1 MRYHSFAKRLTKRV
15 MLTVLATMLASMT
28 LVFSIVYYGV
38 KAETRGRYQTIMKL
52 VSEKL
57 ENILSHEEVCA
68 RNVFAEIPNRLDS
81 PETVLKAL
89 EEEMRLNSYIDGYF
103 VAFEPG
109 YFPQYE
115 YWFEAYLDRND
126 LHARNIGSSKHDY
139 FQRDWY
145 KRGKNEED
153 GYWTDPYF
161 DDWSEKDIVCTF
173 AMPLYDRMGRKVG
186 VCGAD
191 MSLKWLVKELNT
203 INEKSYNTGLVNIQL
218 SSDFIFHTFIITSKG
233 TYVAHPDEKRVMQ
246 ENVMSYIDQN
256 DEEAVNATIDGNYS
270 TVYYMPIKSTDWE
283 IAIAVPKK
291 TFWLPAIF
299 VLTLLIVVTFVGLWL
314 VYKFSRSTIHQAVKP
329 LSALSKSA
337 NEVAR
342 GNFDAPLPEPAY
354 RDEIGDLRDS
364 FASMQTSLAKYVI
377 DMKQK
382 AAQEAALNHELDVA
396 RNIQMSMVPSEFPPY
411 PQRDDIDIYGY
422 LEPAKTIGGDLYDFF
437 IRDEKLFFCIG
448 DVSGKGIPAA
458 LVQSA
463 THFMFRIMSQREDDP
478 SRIVSNIN
486 DVFAAENESS
496 MFCTFFLGVLDL
508 KTHVLEY
515 SSMFCTFFL
524 GVLDLKTH
532 VLEYCNAGHELP
544 ILVTT
549 EATEIRVKPNIA
561 MGLYM
566 DRQYRKEQIEL
577 PSGSVLILYTDGLK
591 EAIDSTEE
599 CYGRERILT
608 SLQRVIIK
616 GATEPSDYIRQLVND
631 VTLYVGDMPQADDLT
646 MLAIKVY

>member
-15 MLTVLATMLASMT
+15 MLTVLATMLASLT

-68 RNVFAEIPNRLDS
+68 RNVFAEIPNRLES
-81 PETVLKAL
+81 PETVLRAL
-89 EEEMRLNSYIDGYF
+89 ENEMRLNSYIDGYF

-115 YWFEAYLDRND
+115 YWFEAYLHRND

-203 INEKSYNTGLVNIQL
+203 INEKSYNTGLVNIHL
-218 SSDFIFHTFIITSKG
+218 SSDFIFHTFIITNKG

-256 DEEAVNATIDGNYS
+256 DEEAVNAVNEMMAQKHGIASMTIDGNYS

-299 VLTLLIVVTFVGLWL
+299 VLTLLIVVTLVGLWL

-337 NEVAR
+337 NEVSK
-342 GNFDAPLPEPAY
+342 GNFDTPLPELTY

-382 AAQEAALNHELDVA
+382 AAQEAALNNELEVA
-396 RNIQMSMVPSEFPPY
+396 RNIQMSMVPREFPPY

-422 LEPAKTIGGDLYDFF
+422 LEPAKSIGGDLYDFF

-486 DVFAAENESS
+486 DVFAAEN
-496 MFCTFFLGVLDL
+496 D
-508 KTHVLEY
+508 

-566 DRQYRKEQIEL
+566 ERQYRKEQIEL

-646 MLAIKVY
+646 LLAVKVY

>member
-1 MRYHSFAKRLTKRV
+1 M
-15 MLTVLATMLASMT
+15 LATMLASMT

-115 YWFEAYLDRND
+115 YWFEAYLHRND

-256 DEEAVNATIDGNYS
+256 DEEAVNAVNEMMAQKHGIASMTIDGNYS

-486 DVFAAENESS
+486 DVFAAEN
-496 MFCTFFLGVLDL
+496 D
-508 KTHVLEY
+508 

-544 ILVTT
+544 ILVTS

-566 DRQYRKEQIEL
+566 ERQYRKEQIEL

>member
-1 MRYHSFAKRLTKRV
+1 
-15 MLTVLATMLASMT
+15 MLTVLATMLASLT

-68 RNVFAEIPNRLDS
+68 RNVFAEIPNRLES
-81 PETVLKAL
+81 PETVLRAL
-89 EEEMRLNSYIDGYF
+89 ENEMRLNSYIDGYF

-115 YWFEAYLDRND
+115 YWFEAYLHRND

-203 INEKSYNTGLVNIQL
+203 INEKSYNTGLVNIHL
-218 SSDFIFHTFIITSKG
+218 SSDFIFHTFIITNKG

-256 DEEAVNATIDGNYS
+256 DEEAVNAVNEMMAQKHGIASMTIDGNYS

-299 VLTLLIVVTFVGLWL
+299 VLTLLIVVTLVGLWL

-337 NEVAR
+337 NEVSK
-342 GNFDAPLPEPAY
+342 GNFDTPLPELTY

-382 AAQEAALNHELDVA
+382 AAQEAALNNELEVA
-396 RNIQMSMVPSEFPPY
+396 RNIQMSMVPREFPPY

-422 LEPAKTIGGDLYDFF
+422 LEPAKSIGGDLYDFF

-486 DVFAAENESS
+486 DVFAAEN
-496 MFCTFFLGVLDL
+496 D
-508 KTHVLEY
+508 

-544 ILVTT
+544 ILVTS

-566 DRQYRKEQIEL
+566 ERQYRKEQIEL

-646 MLAIKVY
+646 LLAIKVN

>member
-1 MRYHSFAKRLTKRV
+1 
-15 MLTVLATMLASMT
+15 MLTVLATMLASLT

-68 RNVFAEIPNRLDS
+68 RNVFAEIPNRLES
-81 PETVLKAL
+81 PETVLRAL
-89 EEEMRLNSYIDGYF
+89 ENEMRLNSYIDGYF

-115 YWFEAYLDRND
+115 YWFEAYLHRND

-145 KRGKNEED
+145 KRGKNEEE

-203 INEKSYNTGLVNIQL
+203 INEKSYNTGLVNIHL
-218 SSDFIFHTFIITSKG
+218 SSDFIFHTFIITNKG

-256 DEEAVNATIDGNYS
+256 DEEAVNAVNEMMAQKHGIASMTIDGNYS

-299 VLTLLIVVTFVGLWL
+299 VLTLLIVVTLVGLWL

-337 NEVAR
+337 NEVSK
-342 GNFDAPLPEPAY
+342 GNFDTPLPELTY

-382 AAQEAALNHELDVA
+382 AAQEAALNNELEVA
-396 RNIQMSMVPSEFPPY
+396 RNIQMSMVPREFPPY

-422 LEPAKTIGGDLYDFF
+422 LEPAKSIGGDLYDFF

-486 DVFAAENESS
+486 DVFAAEN
-496 MFCTFFLGVLDL
+496 D
-508 KTHVLEY
+508 

-544 ILVTT
+544 ILVTS

-646 MLAIKVY
+646 LLAVKVY

>member
-1 MRYHSFAKRLTKRV
+1 M
-15 MLTVLATMLASMT
+15 LATMLASLT

-68 RNVFAEIPNRLDS
+68 RNVFAEIPNRLES
-81 PETVLKAL
+81 PETVLRAL
-89 EEEMRLNSYIDGYF
+89 ENEMRLNSYIDGYF

-115 YWFEAYLDRND
+115 YWFEAYLHRND

-203 INEKSYNTGLVNIQL
+203 INEKSYNTGLVNIHL
-218 SSDFIFHTFIITSKG
+218 SSDFIFHTFIITNKG

-256 DEEAVNATIDGNYS
+256 DEEAVNAVNEMMAQKHGIASMTIDGNYS

-299 VLTLLIVVTFVGLWL
+299 VLTLLIVVTLVGLWL

-337 NEVAR
+337 NEVSK
-342 GNFDAPLPEPAY
+342 GNFDTPLPELTY

-382 AAQEAALNHELDVA
+382 AAQEAALNNELEVA
-396 RNIQMSMVPSEFPPY
+396 RNIQMSMVPREFPPY

-422 LEPAKTIGGDLYDFF
+422 LEPAKSIGGDLYDFF

-486 DVFAAENESS
+486 DVFAAEN
-496 MFCTFFLGVLDL
+496 D
-508 KTHVLEY
+508 

-566 DRQYRKEQIEL
+566 ERQYRKEQTEL

-646 MLAIKVY
+646 LLAIKVN

>member
-15 MLTVLATMLASMT
+15 MLTVLATMLASLT

-68 RNVFAEIPNRLDS
+68 RNVFAEIPNRLES
-81 PETVLKAL
+81 PETVLRAL
-89 EEEMRLNSYIDGYF
+89 ENEMRLNSYIDGYF

-115 YWFEAYLDRND
+115 YWFEAYLHRND

-203 INEKSYNTGLVNIQL
+203 INEKSYNTGLVNIHL
-218 SSDFIFHTFIITSKG
+218 SSDFIFHTFIITNKG

-256 DEEAVNATIDGNYS
+256 DEEAVNAVNEMMAQKHGIASMTIDGNYS

-299 VLTLLIVVTFVGLWL
+299 VLTLLIVVTLVGLWL

-337 NEVAR
+337 NEVSK
-342 GNFDAPLPEPAY
+342 GNFDTPLPELTY

-382 AAQEAALNHELDVA
+382 AAQEAALNNELEVA
-396 RNIQMSMVPSEFPPY
+396 RNIQMSMVPREFPPY

-422 LEPAKTIGGDLYDFF
+422 LEPAKSIGGDLYDFF

-486 DVFAAENESS
+486 DVFAAEN
-496 MFCTFFLGVLDL
+496 D
-508 KTHVLEY
+508 

-544 ILVTT
+544 ILVTS

-566 DRQYRKEQIEL
+566 ERQYRKEQIEL

>member
-256 DEEAVNATIDGNYS
+256 DEEAVNAVNEMMAQKHGIASMTIDGNYS

-329 LSALSKSA
+329 LSVLSKSA

-515 SSMFCTFFL
+515 
-524 GVLDLKTH
+524 
-532 VLEYCNAGHELP
+532 CNAGHELP

>member
-15 MLTVLATMLASMT
+15 MLTVLATMLASLT

-68 RNVFAEIPNRLDS
+68 RNVFAEIPNRLES
-81 PETVLKAL
+81 PETVLRAL
-89 EEEMRLNSYIDGYF
+89 ENEMRLNSYIDGYF

-115 YWFEAYLDRND
+115 YWFEAYLHRND

-203 INEKSYNTGLVNIQL
+203 INEKSYNTGLVNIHL
-218 SSDFIFHTFIITSKG
+218 SSDFIFHTFIITNKG

-256 DEEAVNATIDGNYS
+256 DEEAVNAVNEMMAQKHGIASMTIDGNYS

-299 VLTLLIVVTFVGLWL
+299 VLTLLIVVTLVGLWL

-337 NEVAR
+337 NEVSK
-342 GNFDAPLPEPAY
+342 GNFDTPLPELTY

-382 AAQEAALNHELDVA
+382 AAQEAALNNELEVA
-396 RNIQMSMVPSEFPPY
+396 RNIQMSMVPREFPPY

-422 LEPAKTIGGDLYDFF
+422 LEPAKSIGGDLYDFF

-486 DVFAAENESS
+486 DVFAAEN
-496 MFCTFFLGVLDL
+496 D
-508 KTHVLEY
+508 

-544 ILVTT
+544 ILVTS

-566 DRQYRKEQIEL
+566 ERQYRKEQTEL

-646 MLAIKVY
+646 LLAIKVN

>member
-256 DEEAVNATIDGNYS
+256 DEEAVNAVNEMMAQKHGIASMTIDGNYS

-515 SSMFCTFFL
+515 
-524 GVLDLKTH
+524 
-532 VLEYCNAGHELP
+532 CNAGHELP

>member
-1 MRYHSFAKRLTKRV
+1 M
-15 MLTVLATMLASMT
+15 LATMLASLT

-68 RNVFAEIPNRLDS
+68 RNVFAEIPNRLES
-81 PETVLKAL
+81 PETVLRAL
-89 EEEMRLNSYIDGYF
+89 ENEMRLNSYIDGYF

-115 YWFEAYLDRND
+115 YWFEAYLHRND

-203 INEKSYNTGLVNIQL
+203 INEKSYNTGLVNIHL
-218 SSDFIFHTFIITSKG
+218 SSDFIFHTFIITNKG

-256 DEEAVNATIDGNYS
+256 DEEAVNAVNEMMAQKHGIASMTIDGNYS

-299 VLTLLIVVTFVGLWL
+299 VLTLLIVVTLVGLWL

-337 NEVAR
+337 NEVSK
-342 GNFDAPLPEPAY
+342 GNFDTPLPELTY

-382 AAQEAALNHELDVA
+382 AAQEAALNNELEVA

-486 DVFAAENESS
+486 DVFAAEN
-496 MFCTFFLGVLDL
+496 D
-508 KTHVLEY
+508 

-544 ILVTT
+544 ILVTS

-566 DRQYRKEQIEL
+566 ERQYRKEQIEL

>member
-15 MLTVLATMLASMT
+15 MLTVLATMLASLT

-68 RNVFAEIPNRLDS
+68 RNVFAEIPNRLES
-81 PETVLKAL
+81 PETVLRAL
-89 EEEMRLNSYIDGYF
+89 ENEMRLNSYIDGYF

-115 YWFEAYLDRND
+115 YWFEAYLHRND

-203 INEKSYNTGLVNIQL
+203 INEKSYNTGLVNIRL
-218 SSDFIFHTFIITSKG
+218 SSDFIFHTFIITNKG

-256 DEEAVNATIDGNYS
+256 DEEAVNAVNEMMAQKHGIASMTIDGNYS

-299 VLTLLIVVTFVGLWL
+299 VLTLLIVVTLVGLWL

-337 NEVAR
+337 NEVSK
-342 GNFDAPLPEPAY
+342 GNFDTPLPELTY

-382 AAQEAALNHELDVA
+382 AAQEAALNNELEVA
-396 RNIQMSMVPSEFPPY
+396 RNIQMSMVPREFPPY

-422 LEPAKTIGGDLYDFF
+422 LEPAKSIGGDLYDFF

-486 DVFAAENESS
+486 DVFAAEN
-496 MFCTFFLGVLDL
+496 D
-508 KTHVLEY
+508 

-566 DRQYRKEQIEL
+566 ERQYRKEQIEL

>member
-15 MLTVLATMLASMT
+15 MLTVLATMLASLT

-38 KAETRGRYQTIMKL
+38 KAETSGRYQTIMKL

-68 RNVFAEIPNRLDS
+68 RNVFAEIPNRLES
-81 PETVLKAL
+81 PETVLRAL
-89 EEEMRLNSYIDGYF
+89 ENEMRLNSYIDGYF

-115 YWFEAYLDRND
+115 YWFEAYLHRND

-203 INEKSYNTGLVNIQL
+203 INEKSYNTGLVNIHL
-218 SSDFIFHTFIITSKG
+218 SSDFIFHTFIITNKG

-256 DEEAVNATIDGNYS
+256 DEEAVNAVNEMMAQKHGIASMTIDGNYS

-299 VLTLLIVVTFVGLWL
+299 VLTLLIVVTLVGLWL

-337 NEVAR
+337 NEVSK
-342 GNFDAPLPEPAY
+342 GNFDTPLPELTY

-382 AAQEAALNHELDVA
+382 AAQEAALNNELEVA
-396 RNIQMSMVPSEFPPY
+396 RNIQMSMVPREFPPY

-422 LEPAKTIGGDLYDFF
+422 LEPAKSIGGDLYDFF

-486 DVFAAENESS
+486 DVFAAEN
-496 MFCTFFLGVLDL
+496 D
-508 KTHVLEY
+508 

-544 ILVTT
+544 ILVTS

-566 DRQYRKEQIEL
+566 ERQYRKEQIEL

-646 MLAIKVY
+646 LLAIKVN

>member
-1 MRYHSFAKRLTKRV
+1 M
-15 MLTVLATMLASMT
+15 LATMLASLT

-68 RNVFAEIPNRLDS
+68 RNVFAEIPNRLES
-81 PETVLKAL
+81 PETVLRAL

-115 YWFEAYLDRND
+115 YWFEAYLHRND

-203 INEKSYNTGLVNIQL
+203 INEKSYNTGLVNIHL
-218 SSDFIFHTFIITSKG
+218 SSDFIFHTFIITNKG

-256 DEEAVNATIDGNYS
+256 DEEAVNAVNEMMAQKHGIASMTIDGNYS

-299 VLTLLIVVTFVGLWL
+299 VLTLLIVVTLVGLWL

-337 NEVAR
+337 NEVSK
-342 GNFDAPLPEPAY
+342 GNFDTPLPELTY

-382 AAQEAALNHELDVA
+382 AAQEAALNNELEVA
-396 RNIQMSMVPSEFPPY
+396 RNIQMSMVPREFPPY

-422 LEPAKTIGGDLYDFF
+422 LEPAKSIGGDLYDFF

-486 DVFAAENESS
+486 DVFAAEN
-496 MFCTFFLGVLDL
+496 D
-508 KTHVLEY
+508 

-646 MLAIKVY
+646 LLAVKVY

>member
-1 MRYHSFAKRLTKRV
+1 
-15 MLTVLATMLASMT
+15 MLTVLATMLASLT

-68 RNVFAEIPNRLDS
+68 RNVFAEIPNRLES
-81 PETVLKAL
+81 PETVLRAL

-115 YWFEAYLDRND
+115 YWFEAYLHRND

-203 INEKSYNTGLVNIQL
+203 INEKSYNTGLVNIHL
-218 SSDFIFHTFIITSKG
+218 SSDFIFHTFIITNKG

-256 DEEAVNATIDGNYS
+256 DEEAVNAVNEMMAQKHGIASMTIDGNYS

-299 VLTLLIVVTFVGLWL
+299 VLTLLIVVTLVGLWL

-337 NEVAR
+337 NEVSK
-342 GNFDAPLPEPAY
+342 GNFDTPLPELTY

-382 AAQEAALNHELDVA
+382 AAQEAALNNELEVA
-396 RNIQMSMVPSEFPPY
+396 RNIQMSMVPREFPPY

-422 LEPAKTIGGDLYDFF
+422 LEPAKSIGGDLYDFF

-486 DVFAAENESS
+486 DVFAAEN
-496 MFCTFFLGVLDL
+496 D
-508 KTHVLEY
+508 

-544 ILVTT
+544 ILVTS

-566 DRQYRKEQIEL
+566 ERQYRKEQIEL

-646 MLAIKVY
+646 LLAIKVN

>member
-1 MRYHSFAKRLTKRV
+1 M
-15 MLTVLATMLASMT
+15 LATMLASMT

-203 INEKSYNTGLVNIQL
+203 INEKSYNTGLVNIHL

-256 DEEAVNATIDGNYS
+256 DEEAVNAVNEMMAQKHGIASMTIDGNYS

-486 DVFAAENESS
+486 DVFAAEN
-496 MFCTFFLGVLDL
+496 D
-508 KTHVLEY
+508 

>member
-1 MRYHSFAKRLTKRV
+1 MKQRYQSFAKRLTKRV
-15 MLTVLATMLASMT
+15 MLTMLATMLVSTT
-28 LVFSIVYYGV
+28 LVITIVYYGV

-68 RNVFAEIPNRLDS
+68 RNVFAAIPDRLDS
-81 PETVLKAL
+81 PESVLRAL

-109 YFPQYE
+109 YFQQYE
-115 YWFEAYLDRND
+115 YWFEAYLHRND

-145 KRGKNEED
+145 KRGKNEEK

-173 AMPLYDRMGRKVG
+173 AMPLYDRMGRKAG

-203 INEKSYNTGLVNIQL
+203 INEKSFNTGLVNIRL

-233 TYVAHPDEKRVMQ
+233 TFVAHPQEERVMQ

-256 DEEAVNATIDGNYS
+256 DAEAVNAVNEMMMQKQGIASMTIDGDYS
-270 TVYYMPIKSTDWE
+270 TVYYAPINGTDWE
-283 IAIAVPKK
+283 IAVVVPNKS
-291 TFWLPAIF
+291 FWLPAIL
-299 VLTLLIVVTFVGLWL
+299 VLTLLVIVTLIGLWV
-314 VYKFSRSTIHQAVKP
+314 VYKFSRSGIHQAVKP

-337 NEVAR
+337 NEVAK
-342 GNFDAPLPEPAY
+342 GNFETSLPELAHQ
-354 RDEIGDLRDS
+354 DEISELRDS
-364 FASMQTSLAKYVI
+364 FASMQTSLSKYVE
-377 DMKQK
+377 DMRQK
-382 AAQEAALNHELDVA
+382 AAQEAALNNELEVA
-396 RNIQMSMVPSEFPPY
+396 RNIQMSMVPSVFPPF
-411 PQRDDIDIYGY
+411 PDRHDIDLCGF
-422 LEPAKTIGGDLYDFF
+422 LEPAKSIGGDLYDFF

-463 THFMFRIMSQREDDP
+463 AHFMFRIMSQREDDP
-478 SRIVSNIN
+478 SRIVANIN
-486 DVFAAENESS
+486 DVFAAENKSS

-508 KTHVLEY
+508 KTHVLQ
-515 SSMFCTFFL
+515 
-524 GVLDLKTH
+524 
-532 VLEYCNAGHELP
+532 YCNAGHELP
-544 ILVTT
+544 ILVTS
-549 EATEIRVKPNIA
+549 EAAEIRVKPNMA
-561 MGLYM
+561 MGLFEG
-566 DRQYRKEQIEL
+566 RQFRTEQTEL

-591 EAIDSTEE
+591 EAIDDAEE
-599 CYGRERILT
+599 CYGRERILN

-616 GATEPSDYIRQLVND
+616 GGTKPSDYIRQLVDD

-646 MLAIKVY
+646 LLAIKVY

>member
-68 RNVFAEIPNRLDS
+68 RNVFAEIPNRLES
-81 PETVLKAL
+81 PETVLRAL
-89 EEEMRLNSYIDGYF
+89 ENEMRLNSYIDGYF

-256 DEEAVNATIDGNYS
+256 DEEAVNAVNEMMAQKHGIASMTIDGNYS

-486 DVFAAENESS
+486 DVFAAEN
-496 MFCTFFLGVLDL
+496 D
-508 KTHVLEY
+508 

>member
-1 MRYHSFAKRLTKRV
+1 M
-15 MLTVLATMLASMT
+15 LATMLASMT

-68 RNVFAEIPNRLDS
+68 RNVFAEIPNRLES
-81 PETVLKAL
+81 PETVLRAL
-89 EEEMRLNSYIDGYF
+89 ENEMRLNSYIDGYF

-218 SSDFIFHTFIITSKG
+218 SSDFIFHTFIITNKG

-256 DEEAVNATIDGNYS
+256 DEEAVNAVNEMMAQKHGIASMTIDGNYS

-299 VLTLLIVVTFVGLWL
+299 VLTLLIVVTLVGLWL

-486 DVFAAENESS
+486 DVFAAEN
-496 MFCTFFLGVLDL
+496 D
-508 KTHVLEY
+508 

>member
-1 MRYHSFAKRLTKRV
+1 M
-15 MLTVLATMLASMT
+15 LATMLASLT

-68 RNVFAEIPNRLDS
+68 RNVFAEIPNRLES
-81 PETVLKAL
+81 PETVLRAL

-115 YWFEAYLDRND
+115 YWFEAYLHRND

-203 INEKSYNTGLVNIQL
+203 INEKSYNTGLVNIHL
-218 SSDFIFHTFIITSKG
+218 SSDFIFHTFIITNKG

-256 DEEAVNATIDGNYS
+256 DEEAVNAVNEMMAQKHGIASMTIDGNYS

-299 VLTLLIVVTFVGLWL
+299 VLTLLIVVTLVGLWL

-337 NEVAR
+337 NEVSK
-342 GNFDAPLPEPAY
+342 GNFDTPLPELTY

-382 AAQEAALNHELDVA
+382 AAQEAALNNELEVA
-396 RNIQMSMVPSEFPPY
+396 RNIQMSMVPREFPPY

-422 LEPAKTIGGDLYDFF
+422 LEPAKSIGGDLYDFF

-486 DVFAAENESS
+486 DVFAAEN
-496 MFCTFFLGVLDL
+496 D
-508 KTHVLEY
+508 

-532 VLEYCNAGHELP
+532 VLEYCNAGH
-544 ILVTT
+544 
-549 EATEIRVKPNIA
+549 
-561 MGLYM
+561 
-566 DRQYRKEQIEL
+566 
-577 PSGSVLILYTDGLK
+577 
-591 EAIDSTEE
+591 
-599 CYGRERILT
+599 
-608 SLQRVIIK
+608 
-616 GATEPSDYIRQLVND
+616 
-631 VTLYVGDMPQADDLT
+631 
-646 MLAIKVY
+646 

>member
-1 MRYHSFAKRLTKRV
+1 M
-15 MLTVLATMLASMT
+15 LATMLASLT

-68 RNVFAEIPNRLDS
+68 RNVFAEIPNRLES
-81 PETVLKAL
+81 PETVLRAL
-89 EEEMRLNSYIDGYF
+89 ENEMRLNSYIDGYF

-115 YWFEAYLDRND
+115 YWFEAYLHRND

-203 INEKSYNTGLVNIQL
+203 INEKSYNTGLVNIHL
-218 SSDFIFHTFIITSKG
+218 SSDFIFHTFIITNKG

-256 DEEAVNATIDGNYS
+256 DEEAVNAVNEMMAQKHGIASMTIDGNYS

-299 VLTLLIVVTFVGLWL
+299 VLTLLIVVTLVGLWL

-337 NEVAR
+337 NEVSK
-342 GNFDAPLPEPAY
+342 GNFDTPLPELTY

-382 AAQEAALNHELDVA
+382 AAQEAALNNELEVA
-396 RNIQMSMVPSEFPPY
+396 RNIQMSMVPREFPPY

-422 LEPAKTIGGDLYDFF
+422 LEPAKSIGGDLYDFF

-486 DVFAAENESS
+486 DVFAAEN
-496 MFCTFFLGVLDL
+496 D
-508 KTHVLEY
+508 

-646 MLAIKVY
+646 LLAVKVY

>member
-1 MRYHSFAKRLTKRV
+1 M
-15 MLTVLATMLASMT
+15 LATMLASLT

-68 RNVFAEIPNRLDS
+68 RNVFAEIPNRLES
-81 PETVLKAL
+81 PETVLRAL
-89 EEEMRLNSYIDGYF
+89 ENEMRLNSYIDGYF

-115 YWFEAYLDRND
+115 YWFEAYLHRND

-203 INEKSYNTGLVNIQL
+203 INEKSYNTGLVNIHL
-218 SSDFIFHTFIITSKG
+218 SSDFIFHTFIITNKG

-256 DEEAVNATIDGNYS
+256 DEEAVNAVNEMMAQKHGIASMTIDGNYS

-299 VLTLLIVVTFVGLWL
+299 VLTLLIVVTLVGLWL

-337 NEVAR
+337 NEVSK
-342 GNFDAPLPEPAY
+342 GNFDTPLPELTY

-364 FASMQTSLAKYVI
+364 FASMQTSLARYVI

-382 AAQEAALNHELDVA
+382 AAQEAALNNELEVA
-396 RNIQMSMVPSEFPPY
+396 RNIQMSMVPREFPPY

-422 LEPAKTIGGDLYDFF
+422 LEPAKSIGGDLYDFF

-486 DVFAAENESS
+486 DVFAAEN
-496 MFCTFFLGVLDL
+496 D
-508 KTHVLEY
+508 

-544 ILVTT
+544 ILVTS

-566 DRQYRKEQIEL
+566 ERQYRKEQIEL

>member
-1 MRYHSFAKRLTKRV
+1 M
-15 MLTVLATMLASMT
+15 LATMLASLT

-68 RNVFAEIPNRLDS
+68 RNVFAEIPNRLES
-81 PETVLKAL
+81 PETVLRAL
-89 EEEMRLNSYIDGYF
+89 ENEMRLNSYIDGYF

-115 YWFEAYLDRND
+115 YWFEAYLHRND

-203 INEKSYNTGLVNIQL
+203 INEKSYNTGLVNIHL
-218 SSDFIFHTFIITSKG
+218 SSDFIFHTFIITNKG

-256 DEEAVNATIDGNYS
+256 DEEAVNAVNEMMAQKHGIASMTIDGNYS

-299 VLTLLIVVTFVGLWL
+299 VLTLLIVVTLVGLWL

-337 NEVAR
+337 NEVSK
-342 GNFDAPLPEPAY
+342 GNFDTPLPELTY

-382 AAQEAALNHELDVA
+382 AAQEAALNNELEVA
-396 RNIQMSMVPSEFPPY
+396 RNIQMSMVPREFPPY

-422 LEPAKTIGGDLYDFF
+422 LEPAKSIGGDLYDFF

-486 DVFAAENESS
+486 DVFAAEN
-496 MFCTFFLGVLDL
+496 D
-508 KTHVLEY
+508 

-566 DRQYRKEQIEL
+566 ERQYRKEQIEL

-646 MLAIKVY
+646 LLAIKVN

>member
-1 MRYHSFAKRLTKRV
+1 
-15 MLTVLATMLASMT
+15 
-28 LVFSIVYYGV
+28 
-38 KAETRGRYQTIMKL
+38 
-52 VSEKL
+52 
-57 ENILSHEEVCA
+57 
-68 RNVFAEIPNRLDS
+68 
-81 PETVLKAL
+81 
-89 EEEMRLNSYIDGYF
+89 MRLNSYIDGYF

-115 YWFEAYLDRND
+115 YWFEAYLHRND

-203 INEKSYNTGLVNIQL
+203 INEKSYNTGLVNIHL
-218 SSDFIFHTFIITSKG
+218 SSDFIFHTFIITNKG

-256 DEEAVNATIDGNYS
+256 DEEAVNAVNEMMAQKHGIASMTIDGNYS

-299 VLTLLIVVTFVGLWL
+299 VLTLLIVVTLVGLWL

-337 NEVAR
+337 NEVSK
-342 GNFDAPLPEPAY
+342 GNFDTPLPELTY

-382 AAQEAALNHELDVA
+382 AAQEAALNNELEVA
-396 RNIQMSMVPSEFPPY
+396 RNIQMSMVPREFPPY

-422 LEPAKTIGGDLYDFF
+422 LEPAKSIGGDLYDFF

-486 DVFAAENESS
+486 DVFAAEN
-496 MFCTFFLGVLDL
+496 D
-508 KTHVLEY
+508 

-544 ILVTT
+544 ILVTS

-566 DRQYRKEQIEL
+566 ERQYRKEQIEL

>member
-15 MLTVLATMLASMT
+15 MLTVLATMLASLT

-68 RNVFAEIPNRLDS
+68 RNVFAEIPNRLES
-81 PETVLKAL
+81 PETVLRAL
-89 EEEMRLNSYIDGYF
+89 ENEMRLNSYIDGYF

-115 YWFEAYLDRND
+115 YWFEAYLHRND

-203 INEKSYNTGLVNIQL
+203 INEKSYNTGLVNIHL
-218 SSDFIFHTFIITSKG
+218 SSDFIFHTFIITNKG

-256 DEEAVNATIDGNYS
+256 DEEAVNAVNEMMAQKHGIASMTIDGNYS

-299 VLTLLIVVTFVGLWL
+299 VLTLLIVVTLVGLWL

-337 NEVAR
+337 NEVSK
-342 GNFDAPLPEPAY
+342 GNFDTPLPELTY

-382 AAQEAALNHELDVA
+382 AAQEAALNNELEVA
-396 RNIQMSMVPSEFPPY
+396 RNIQMSMVPREFPPY

-422 LEPAKTIGGDLYDFF
+422 LEPAKSIGGDLYDFF

-486 DVFAAENESS
+486 DVFAAEN
-496 MFCTFFLGVLDL
+496 D
-508 KTHVLEY
+508 

-646 MLAIKVY
+646 LLAIKVN

>member
-15 MLTVLATMLASMT
+15 MLTVLATMLASLT

-68 RNVFAEIPNRLDS
+68 RNVFAEIPNRLES
-81 PETVLKAL
+81 PETVLRAL
-89 EEEMRLNSYIDGYF
+89 ENEMRLNSYIDGYF

-115 YWFEAYLDRND
+115 YWFEAYLHRND

-203 INEKSYNTGLVNIQL
+203 INEKSYNTGLVNIRL
-218 SSDFIFHTFIITSKG
+218 SSDFIFHTFIITNKG

-256 DEEAVNATIDGNYS
+256 DEEAVNAVNEMMAQKHGIASMTIDGNYS

-299 VLTLLIVVTFVGLWL
+299 VLTLLIVVTLVGLWL

-337 NEVAR
+337 NEVSK
-342 GNFDAPLPEPAY
+342 GNFDTPLPELTY

-364 FASMQTSLAKYVI
+364 FASMQTSLARYVI

-382 AAQEAALNHELDVA
+382 AAQEAALNNELEVA
-396 RNIQMSMVPSEFPPY
+396 RNIQMSMVPREFPPY

-422 LEPAKTIGGDLYDFF
+422 LEPAKSIGGDLYDFF

-486 DVFAAENESS
+486 DVFAAEN
-496 MFCTFFLGVLDL
+496 D
-508 KTHVLEY
+508 

-566 DRQYRKEQIEL
+566 ERQYRKEQIEL

>member
-1 MRYHSFAKRLTKRV
+1 M
-15 MLTVLATMLASMT
+15 LATMLASLT

-68 RNVFAEIPNRLDS
+68 RNVFAEIPNRLES
-81 PETVLKAL
+81 PETVLRAL

-115 YWFEAYLDRND
+115 YWFEAYLHRND

-203 INEKSYNTGLVNIQL
+203 INEKSYNTGLVNIHL
-218 SSDFIFHTFIITSKG
+218 SSDFIFHTFIITNKG

-256 DEEAVNATIDGNYS
+256 DEEAVNAVNEMMAQKHGIASMTIDGNYS

-299 VLTLLIVVTFVGLWL
+299 VLTLLIVVTLVGLWL

-337 NEVAR
+337 NEVSK
-342 GNFDAPLPEPAY
+342 GNFDTPLPELTY

-382 AAQEAALNHELDVA
+382 AAQEAALNNELEVA
-396 RNIQMSMVPSEFPPY
+396 RNIQMSMVPREFPPY

-422 LEPAKTIGGDLYDFF
+422 LEPAKSIGGDLYDFF

-486 DVFAAENESS
+486 DVFAAEN
-496 MFCTFFLGVLDL
+496 D
-508 KTHVLEY
+508 

-544 ILVTT
+544 ILVTS

-566 DRQYRKEQIEL
+566 ERQYRKEQIEL

>member
-15 MLTVLATMLASMT
+15 MLTVLATMLASLT

-68 RNVFAEIPNRLDS
+68 RNVFAEIPNRLES
-81 PETVLKAL
+81 PETVLRAL

-115 YWFEAYLDRND
+115 YWFEAYLHRND

-203 INEKSYNTGLVNIQL
+203 INEKSYNTGLVNIHL
-218 SSDFIFHTFIITSKG
+218 SSDFIFHTFIITNKG

-256 DEEAVNATIDGNYS
+256 DEEAVNAVNEMMAQKHGIASMTIDGNYS

-299 VLTLLIVVTFVGLWL
+299 VLTLLIVVTLVGLWL

-337 NEVAR
+337 NEVSK
-342 GNFDAPLPEPAY
+342 GNFDTPLPELTY

-382 AAQEAALNHELDVA
+382 AAQEAALNNELEVA
-396 RNIQMSMVPSEFPPY
+396 RNIQMSMVPREFPPY

-422 LEPAKTIGGDLYDFF
+422 LEPAKSIGGDLYDFF

-486 DVFAAENESS
+486 DVFAAEN
-496 MFCTFFLGVLDL
+496 D
-508 KTHVLEY
+508 

-544 ILVTT
+544 ILVTS

-566 DRQYRKEQIEL
+566 ERQYRKEQIEL

-646 MLAIKVY
+646 LLAIKVN